1 MKKHFTICLNGI
13 PAVVTTEQCIEG
25 AEEAFYLGNLD
36 AEVMASGLVREL
48 GTVRPSNATERQ
60 KWRDSLAD
68 AIRAGEEI
76 AGTEDWTVS
85 LVSQNDPRN
94 DWDQQHWGQQNDAP
108 PTAPR

>member
-1 MKKHFTICLNGI
+1 MEHFTICLNGI
-13 PAVVTTEQCIEG
+13 PAVVMTEQCIEG
-25 AEEAFYLGNLD
+25 AEEAFFLGNRD
-36 AEVMASGLVREL
+36 EEVMASGLVREI
-48 GTVRPSNATERQ
+48 GTVRPSDETERQ

-76 AGTEDWTVS
+76 SDPHVWTVS

-94 DWDQQHWGQQNDAP
+94 NWDQQHWGQQNDAP